1 MNDINEEIGKLA
13 ENTAGENESADAAE
27 AAAGYEDPG
36 NDEKAETAEKT
47 KKPFSDALDW
57 VNCIVYAVTAML
69 VLNLFFFRSITV
81 DGPSMLNTL
90 ESEDKVVATN
100 FCYTPA
106 YGDIVVIQA
115 DKLKNRVTDMWGE
128 PIIKRVIAVGGDTIR
143 IDFTKGEVYRN
154 GELLEEDYIK
164 DPTFF
169 RANDS
174 WMEGNREYTVPENT
188 VFVMGDNRGVS
199 NDSRNL
205 PQVGFVDTRFI
216 MGKAFVRVSPI
227 EKFKWL

>member
-1 MNDINEEIGKLA
+1 MNELDDKKIQTEESSGIA
-13 ENTAGENESADAAE
+13 PDAPAD
-27 AAAGYEDPG
+27 G
-36 NDEKAETAEKT
+36 NAEKPEEP
-47 KKPFSDALDW
+47 KKPFADALDW
-57 VNCIVYAVTAML
+57 VSCVVYAVAAML

-81 DGPSMLNTL
+81 SGPSMLDTL
-90 ESEDKVVATN
+90 RNGDKVVATN

-115 DKLKNRVTDMWGE
+115 DKLRNEITMMWGE
-128 PIIKRVIAVGGDTIR
+128 PIIKRVVAVGGDTIR
-143 IDFTKGEVYRN
+143 IDFIKGEVYRN

-174 WMEGNREYTVPENT
+174 WMEGNKEYTVPENT
-188 VFVMGDNRGVS
+188 VFVMGDNRAVS

-216 MGKAFVRVSPI
+216 MGKAFVRVSPM
-227 EKFKWL
+227 EDFKWL

>member
-1 MNDINEEIGKLA
+1 MNDINEEII
-13 ENTAGENESADAAE
+13 
-27 AAAGYEDPG
+27 
-36 NDEKAETAEKT
+36 EKAEDAKAAEGSAEDTAEEKAE
-47 KKPFSDALDW
+47 KPRKPFADALDW
-57 VNCIVYAVTAML
+57 ISSMVYAVAAML

-81 DGPSMLNTL
+81 SGPSMLDTL
-90 ESEDKVVATN
+90 RDEDKVVATN

-115 DKLKNRVTDMWGE
+115 DKLKNKVTDLWGE
-128 PIIKRVIAVGGDTIR
+128 PIIKRVIAVGGDTVR

-164 DPTFF
+164 EPTFL
-169 RANDS
+169 RQQG
-174 WMEGNREYTVPENT
+174 WMESNKEYTVPENT

-216 MGKAFVRVSPI
+216 MGKAFVRISPM
-227 EKFKWL
+227 EDFKWL

>member
-1 MNDINEEIGKLA
+1 MNDINEEII
-13 ENTAGENESADAAE
+13 
-27 AAAGYEDPG
+27 
-36 NDEKAETAEKT
+36 EKAEDTEAAEGSAEDTAEEKAE
-47 KKPFSDALDW
+47 KPRKPFADALDW
-57 VNCIVYAVTAML
+57 ISCMVYAVAAML

-81 DGPSMLNTL
+81 SGPSMLDTL
-90 ESEDKVVATN
+90 RNEDKVVATN

-115 DKLKNRVTDMWGE
+115 DKLKNKVTDLWGE
-128 PIIKRVIAVGGDTIR
+128 PIIKRVIAVGGDTVR

-164 DPTFF
+164 EPTFS
-169 RANDS
+169 RQEG
-174 WMEGNREYTVPENT
+174 WMESNKEYTVPENT

-216 MGKAFVRVSPI
+216 MGKAFVRISPM
-227 EKFKWL
+227 EDFKWL

>member
-1 MNDINEEIGKLA
+1 MNELDDKKIQAEEDSGYA
-13 ENTAGENESADAAE
+13 PDAPADEN
-27 AAAGYEDPG
+27 
-36 NDEKAETAEKT
+36 AEKPEEP
-47 KKPFSDALDW
+47 KKPFADALDW
-57 VNCIVYAVTAML
+57 VSCIVYAVAAML

-81 DGPSMLNTL
+81 SGPSMLDTL
-90 ESEDKVVATN
+90 RNGDKVVATN

-115 DKLKNRVTDMWGE
+115 DKLRNEVTMLWGE
-128 PIIKRVIAVGGDTIR
+128 PIIKRVVAVGGDTIR

-174 WMEGNREYTVPENT
+174 WMEGNKEYTVPENT
-188 VFVMGDNRGVS
+188 VFVMGDNRAVS

-216 MGKAFVRVSPI
+216 MGKAFVRVSPM
-227 EKFKWL
+227 EDFKWL